1 MNSTNTLTCWPNF
14 IVIGP
19 GKCGTSWLF
28 KVLESHPQ
36 VAISS
41 AKETLFFESE
51 FERGLGWY
59 QKFFRHAE
67 NADPKPLAIGE
78 VSNTYIFS
86 PQAASRIAETFP
98 QVRLLST
105 IRDPIERAF
114 SHFLF
119 ERRNGSVG
127 DDFEEALRL
136 RPDFISRGLYHQH
149 LTPYFDRFDSDHL
162 KVFIYDDM
170 VADIDSY
177 ATNLFNYLG
186 VDPGGVDHDTIHQR
200 VLGASQARSKWVARC
215 AVAAGRGVRSLG
227 FPELVTK
234 LKGSWISQALFRP
247 LDRKNTPKLDPQTRI
262 RLHDYF
268 RDDLTRLS
276 ERLNRDLV
284 TMWLDDKMPE
294 ANR

>member
-1 MNSTNTLTCWPNF
+1 MSSLDSFSSWPNF

-28 KVLESHPQ
+28 KVLESHSQ

-51 FERGLGWY
+51 FERGLAWY

-67 NADPKPLAIGE
+67 NAHPRPLAIGE
-78 VSNTYIFS
+78 ISNTYIFS
-86 PQAASRIAETFP
+86 PEAARRIAETFP

-105 IRDPIERAF
+105 IRDPIDRAF

-127 DDFEEALRL
+127 DDFEEALQS
-136 RPDFISRGLYHQH
+136 RPDFISRGLYYRH
-149 LTPYFDRFDSDHL
+149 LQPYFERFDSDHL

-170 VADIDSY
+170 VADIETY

-186 VDPGGVDHDTIHQR
+186 VNPNGGDHEIVHQR
-200 VLGASQARSKWVARC
+200 VLGASQARNQWVARC

-234 LKGSWISQALFRP
+234 LKGSWLSKALFRP
-247 LDRKNTPKLDPQTRI
+247 LDRNNKPTLDPQM
-262 RLHDYF
+262 RLRLQEYF

-276 ERLNRDLV
+276 EKLNRDLV
-284 TMWLDDKMPE
+284 SMWLKDAKPE
-294 ANR
+294 ATA